1 MIGKRTLAIVALTTT
16 LVSCSSQ
23 TLPATTPPTPVT
35 PLRIYTTTATHPLA
49 LDLATAYNRI
59 QPDQSFQTRF
69 ANYQIM
75 LAELEN
81 DNALYFFTNH
91 LPPESDLW
99 AAPIGQDG
107 LAIIANTELENLTL
121 DELRAIYQGHLTDWH
136 TLNAIHHQPIVVF
149 SREHG
154 SATRAEFEQMVM
166 GHRVTTS
173 NARVV
178 SSSDQIVELVAQT
191 PGSIGYVSMGHI
203 RESNRV
209 LRLNG
214 ILPNSQTVLDNT
226 YPLRS
231 TIFVVGHREP
241 TGIYRELIGWLQS
254 PAGQQII
261 ARRHA
266 PLFQAPA
273 NP

>member
-1 MIGKRTLAIVALTTT
+1 MIGKRTLAIVALTT
-16 LVSCSSQ
+16 LVSCSNQ
-23 TLPATTPPTPVT
+23 TVPATTPPTSVT
-35 PLRIYTTTATHPLA
+35 PLRMYTTTATHPLA

-69 ANYQIM
+69 ANYQMM
-75 LAELEN
+75 LAELES
-81 DNALYFFTNH
+81 DDAFYFFTNH
-91 LPPESDLW
+91 LPADSELW

-107 LAIIANTELENLTL
+107 LAIIANSKLENITL

-136 TLNAIHHQPIVVF
+136 ALNAIHNQSIIVF
-149 SREHG
+149 SREQG

-178 SSSDQIVELVAQT
+178 SSSDQIVELVSQT

-203 RESNRV
+203 QDNNRV

-214 ILPNSQTVLDNT
+214 ILPNRQTVMDNT

-231 TIFVVGHREP
+231 TIFVVGQRAP
-241 TGIYRELIGWLQS
+241 TGPYRELIGWIQS
-254 PAGQQII
+254 PDGQEII
-261 ARRHA
+261 AQRHA